1 MRKQAFTLI
10 EVVITVS
17 LFAMLAGIGFPL
29 YRQSHG
35 AALLNESA
43 TRIAQELR
51 TARAQSTS
59 GLNNSK
65 HGVYFESNANDK
77 DRMVLYEGESY
88 ALRSSTLDRV
98 TVFESILSVST
109 SLINGEVVYD
119 KISGTPS
126 AVGTITLSH
135 SILGSRT
142 ISINALGIV
151 DNE

>member
-1 MRKQAFTLI
+1 MKHAFTLI
-10 EVVITVS
+10 EVVIAVS
-17 LFAMLAGIGFPL
+17 LIAVLAGIGFPL
-29 YRQSHG
+29 YRQSRG

-43 TRIAQELR
+43 TRIVQDLR

-59 GLNNSK
+59 GLNNST

-77 DRMVLYEGESY
+77 DRMVIYEGASY
-88 ALRSSTLDRV
+88 AVRNSTLDRV

-109 SLINGEVVYD
+109 SLLGGEVVYD
-119 KISGTPS
+119 KSSGAPS
-126 AVGTITLSH
+126 AAGTITLTH
-135 SILGSRT
+135 SALGSRT